1 MMAGESYTSHNC
13 RQIPLYLVSRLR
25 FARHQPDNVGVAPGP
40 ALFFIV
46 VDGIPSNASWIM
58 VGDGIIGEQ
67 TLHERSV
74 LPRSQI
80 SAQIM
85 TQYGLGGYSTAT
97 TSAATKSWVSW
108 KLVGASLMGLWGGI
122 VLL

>member
-1 MMAGESYTSHNC
+1 
-13 RQIPLYLVSRLR
+13 
-25 FARHQPDNVGVAPGP
+25 
-40 ALFFIV
+40 
-46 VDGIPSNASWIM
+46 M

-67 TLHERSV
+67 TLHEGSV

-85 TQYGLGGYSTAT
+85 AQYGLGGYSIAA
-97 TSAATKSWVSW
+97 TSAAAKSWVSW
-108 KLVGASLMGLWGGI
+108 KLVGASLMGFLGGI